1 VRAFELNA
9 IDYLVK
15 PYSPERFAEAI
26 RRVRARAGGR
36 ADHEGLART
45 IRDLGPRPDRLLVPD
60 GRRLVPIAVADI
72 SWIKAEGDYARVFAG
87 GRSYL
92 LGRTLKELEA
102 RLDPGA
108 FLRIH
113 RSAIVQTDHIREV
126 RAEGSSR
133 YRIRLSDGS
142 HVIVSRSRAPEL
154 RRYML

>member
-1 VRAFELNA
+1 M
-9 IDYLVK
+9 
-15 PYSPERFAEAI
+15 
-26 RRVRARAGGR
+26 
-36 ADHEGLART
+36 
-45 IRDLGPRPDRLLVPD
+45 
-60 GRRLVPIAVADI
+60 VPIEVADI

-92 LGRTLKELEA
+92 VGRTLKELET

-113 RSAIVQTDHIREV
+113 RSAIVQTVHIREV
-126 RAEGSSR
+126 HAEGSSR